1 TWRGPAGLGAGL
13 HLGRRAVSVD
23 LAARQITDDLGATY
37 GYERLLLATGGRPRR
52 LPGSGEDDG
61 IVYFRHLPDYRRLRS
76 LADGGASFIVLGGG
90 FIGSEVA
97 AGLRGTGSEVTI
109 VFPEVGIGARGPPSE
124 LAESVNELYRS
135 HGVEV
140 ITGELVARVAREDGG
155 FHVHLES
162 GRTLEADAVVAGLGI
177 LPATELAEAAGL
189 EVDDGI
195 VVDEYGRAG

>member
-76 LADGGASFIVLGGG
+76 LADGGASFIELGGG
-90 FIGSEVA
+90 VIGRLGGAE
-97 AGLRGTGSEVTI
+97 LRGDRCDDTI
-109 VFPEVGIGARGPPSE
+109 RCS
-124 LAESVNELYRS
+124 
-135 HGVEV
+135 
-140 ITGELVARVAREDGG
+140 GG
-155 FHVHLES
+155 
-162 GRTLEADAVVAGLGI
+162 
-177 LPATELAEAAGL
+177 
-189 EVDDGI
+189 
-195 VVDEYGRAG
+195 